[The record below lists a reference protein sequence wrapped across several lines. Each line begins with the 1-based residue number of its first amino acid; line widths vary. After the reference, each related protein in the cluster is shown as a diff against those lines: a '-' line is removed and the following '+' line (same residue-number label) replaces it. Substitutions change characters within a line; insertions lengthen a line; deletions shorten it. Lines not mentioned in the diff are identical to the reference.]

1 MIKKNWRFW
10 TSQNVIDKP
19 IVLKIKIKKLLFW
32 DSNTVPKI
40 FLMTWNKINIYR
52 ALLFLLSSEH
62 KYVILEKHQYQ
73 LQEHLF
79 P

>member
-62 KYVILEKHQYQ
+62 KYVILEKHRYQ